1 MTPWG
6 VIKTILFGGSTL
18 LFFFIMWFYNPFKH
32 VEHYEV
38 DEEVK
43 EIVADPWKLVDEK
56 QKKTIAD
63 EGRELFIQACA
74 SCHSLRYDGIYLL
87 SVQANPKWKNVEKSA
102 GRPVYRHGVLYKDRF
117 FVPRDVYEA
126 FAYDDLQGLKASLGQ
141 VPPDLSSVYL
151 ARGEGY
157 LYQFI
162 LDPAKVLPGTSMP
175 QMFNPKFDPQAK
187 EKVAKIVAYL
197 KSVNT
202 PPPGEQAKRTV
213 MGIAVILYFVVMGAL
228 LWKYREVV
236 LKRLGYH

>member
-1 MTPWG
+1 MNAWG
-6 VIKTILFGGSTL
+6 IIKTILFGGSTL
-18 LFFFIMWFYNPFKH
+18 VFFFILWFYNPFKH

-43 EIVADPWKLVDEK
+43 EIIANPWKKTESG
-56 QKKTIAD
+56 KTIAE
-63 EGRELFIQACA
+63 EGRELFIASCS
-74 SCHSLRYDGIYLL
+74 SCHSLRYDGIYLM

-102 GRPVYRHGVLYKDRF
+102 GRPIYRHGILYKDRF

-126 FAYDDLQGLKASLGQ
+126 FAYEDLQSLKASLGQ
-141 VPPDLSSVYL
+141 VPPDLSTMYL

-162 LDPAKVLPGTSMP
+162 LYPQKVLPGTSMP
-175 QMFNPKFDPQAK
+175 QMFNPQYDKQAK
-187 EKVAKIVAYL
+187 EKVAKIVAYM

-202 PPPGEQAKRTV
+202 PPPKEQVKRNV
-213 MGIAVILYFVVMGAL
+213 MGILVIAYFIVMGLL
-228 LWKYREVV
+228 LWKYKTNL